1 MSMISI
7 KGLSKAYGTVD
18 TSLLIVLKNINV
30 TINEGEFVAI
40 MGPSGSGKSTLLNVI
55 GMLDDFEAG
64 EYLFKGENVTKLSS
78 NVLAELRL
86 YNIGFVFQS
95 FNLIPQLSAQTNV
108 ELPTLYTNTK
118 KSIRQNAAVAQ
129 LTALGLGNR
138 LSHKPS
144 ELSGGQQ
151 QRVAIARAMVNDP
164 PLLVADE
171 PTGSLDS
178 ATSHDIMQLF
188 QTLHQR
194 GKTIVMVTHE
204 EDIAKCAQRIIRMHD
219 GKIIDH
225 GVCA

>member
-1 MSMISI
+1 MIAI
-7 KGLSKAYGTVD
+7 KGLSKAYGTVE

-55 GMLDDFEAG
+55 GMLDNFEAG
-64 EYLFKGENVTKLSS
+64 KYQFRGQDVTQLSS
-78 NVLAELRL
+78 NALAELRL

-108 ELPTLYTNTK
+108 ELPTLYTRTK
-118 KSIRQNAAVAQ
+118 KSVRQNAATAQ
-129 LTALGLGNR
+129 LTTLGLGDR

-151 QRVAIARAMVNDP
+151 QRVAIARAMVNAP
-164 PLLVADE
+164 PLLIADE

-178 ATSHDIMQLF
+178 ATSKEIMHLF
-188 QTLHQR
+188 QRLHKR

-204 EDIAKCAQRIIRMHD
+204 EEIAAYAHRVIRMRD
-219 GKIIDH
+219 GKIIDN
-225 GVCA
+225 GMRT

>member
-1 MSMISI
+1 MISI

-18 TSLLIVLKNINV
+18 TSLLIVLKNIKV
-30 TINEGEFVAI
+30 TIDEGEFVAI

-55 GMLDDFEAG
+55 GMLDDFDAG
-64 EYLFKGENVTKLSS
+64 EYQFKGKNVTKLAS
-78 NVLAELRL
+78 NALAELRL

-108 ELPTLYTNTK
+108 ELPTLYTRTK
-118 KSIRQNAAVAQ
+118 KSLRKKAATTQ
-129 LTALGLGNR
+129 LTALGLGDR

-164 PLLVADE
+164 PLLIADE

-178 ATSHDIMQLF
+178 ATSNDIMQLF
-188 QTLHQR
+188 QRLHR
-194 GKTIVMVTHE
+194 NGKTIVMVTHE
-204 EDIAKCAQRIIRMHD
+204 EEIAAFAQRVIRMRD

-225 GVCA
+225 GTRT

>member
-1 MSMISI
+1 MISI

-18 TSLLIVLKNINV
+18 TALLIVLKNIQV
-30 TINEGEFVAI
+30 TIDEGEFVAI

-55 GMLDDFEAG
+55 GMLDDFDAG
-64 EYLFKGENVTKLSS
+64 EYQFKGKNVTKLAS
-78 NVLAELRL
+78 NALAELRL

-108 ELPTLYTNTK
+108 ELPTLYTRTK
-118 KSIRQNAAVAQ
+118 KSVRRKAATAQ
-129 LTALGLGNR
+129 LMALGLGDR

-164 PLLVADE
+164 PLLIADE

-178 ATSHDIMQLF
+178 ATSNDIMQLF
-188 QTLHQR
+188 QRLHQG

-204 EDIAKCAQRIIRMHD
+204 EEIAAFAQRIIRMRD

-225 GVCA
+225 GIHT

>member
-1 MSMISI
+1 MIAI
-7 KGLSKAYGTVD
+7 KGLSKAYGTVE

-55 GMLDDFEAG
+55 GMLDNFDAG
-64 EYLFKGENVTKLSS
+64 KYQFRGQDVTQLSS
-78 NVLAELRL
+78 NALAELRL

-108 ELPTLYTNTK
+108 ELPTLYTRTK
-118 KSIRQNAAVAQ
+118 KSVRQKAATAQ
-129 LTALGLGNR
+129 LTALGLGDR

-164 PLLVADE
+164 QLLIADE

-178 ATSHDIMQLF
+178 ATSNEIMQLF
-188 QTLHQR
+188 QSLHQR

-204 EDIAKCAQRIIRMHD
+204 EEVAACAQRVIRMLD
-219 GKIIDH
+219 GEIVDN
-225 GVCA
+225 GVRT